1 VEAWINGSE
10 DGIAFTR
17 LAPEV
22 GTIIPLTT
30 GDDSRVTHNP
40 ADPNSD
46 ELERLQLKDGAYT
59 TFSSRDNQPIPEEIR
74 YIRIRVA
81 AHNNSSSE
89 RFFLDNIVVRE
100 TLPGG

>member
-1 VEAWINGSE
+1 MAHWIE
-10 DGIAFTR
+10 DGAVFTR

-46 ELERLQLKDGAYT
+46 DLERLQLEDGVYT
-59 TFSSRDNQPIPEEIR
+59 SFSSQDNQPIPPEIR
-74 YIRIRVA
+74 FIRIRVA

-89 RFFLDNIVVRE
+89 RFFLDNVVVRGTE
-100 TLPGG
+100 AVE